1 MSVNEVVEGEFQA
14 THSLFFL
21 SLEDKKIQ
29 IENVWPPQSEIAYL
43 KNSLKSKE

>member
-21 SLEDKKIQ
+21 RQKNSE